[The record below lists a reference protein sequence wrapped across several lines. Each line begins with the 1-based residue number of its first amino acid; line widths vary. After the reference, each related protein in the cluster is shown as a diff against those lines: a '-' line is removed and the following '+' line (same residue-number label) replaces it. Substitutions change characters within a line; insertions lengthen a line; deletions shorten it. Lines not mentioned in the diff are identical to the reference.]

1 MYDIVLQS
9 VWCMSWFSHLSD
21 SQHDPFIC
29 LMRDLVDSSVICL
42 IHLHT
47 LPINDICNACYQSTN
62 HWCNRGSR
70 RSLGCPD
77 SLQLVATWCKMVL
90 MIGDSDVDI
99 FNSRSHAPLIIQSLT
114 RSLMYCWECLHATYS
129 IYHRHFR
136 IIMTVGLQHYPI
148 QLSDVRWRRWLWWWW
163 RWV

>member
-1 MYDIVLQS
+1 MIYA
-9 VWCMSWFSHLSD
+9 MHA
-21 SQHDPFIC
+21 
-29 LMRDLVDSSVICL
+29 
-42 IHLHT
+42 
-47 LPINDICNACYQSTN
+47 INLWHATN

-70 RSLGCPD
+70 RSLRCPD

-114 RSLMYCWECLHATYS
+114 RSLMYCWECLHVTCS

-136 IIMTVGLQHYPI
+136 IIMTVGLSYSTERCKMTTMILMMMAMGVMLAMVAIMLAMVVRMLAMVVIMLRMLIVAPSFVDSFC
-148 QLSDVRWRRWLWWWW
+148 QLTCS
-163 RWV
+163 

>member
-1 MYDIVLQS
+1 MIYAMHATNLWHAI
-9 VWCMSWFSHLSD
+9 
-21 SQHDPFIC
+21 
-29 LMRDLVDSSVICL
+29 
-42 IHLHT
+42 
-47 LPINDICNACYQSTN
+47 N
-62 HWCNRGSR
+62 HWCIRGSI

-114 RSLMYCWECLHATYS
+114 HPLMYCWECLHVTCS

-136 IIMTVGLQHYPI
+136 IIMTGGLQRYPI
-148 QLSDVRWRRWLWWWW
+148 QLSDVRWRWLWWWW
-163 RWV
+163 DGCNAGDGCDNVGDGCENAGDSCDNAEDVDRRAIIRWLLLPLTCS